1 MITSQKPIHPHI
13 TLPLRPY
20 FRFMDRN
27 SVIGFSLLGVML
39 VGYIAYN
46 NYSQKQYE
54 SKKRA
59 DSVAYVKAHPAAP
72 IDSSRL
78 KAAAAVIQDTTG
90 NATLAPALRQAPGQI
105 VMLENKDLAL
115 SFTTKGAYPNAA
127 RLKDYKTYDGKPLY
141 LFNGPDN
148 KLSAI
153 LPGGTGQVVSSDLNF
168 IPTQQG
174 PQKIDFAADLGNGKR
189 IDLIYTLPTEGYMLQ
204 CDVRLTGMAANT
216 LPIRWST
223 QSLHTERDINNERQ
237 NAQVHYRDKN
247 KNHDYWTVKE
257 DGLHKTPGESPVQ
270 WVGFRMHYFSMA
282 LIADEGFSKTEI
294 NATAKPDS
302 LVVARNNVTMDL
314 PVKGDGTATMR
325 WFIGPN
331 QYRTLKNYKIGLDE
345 MVPLGSGLFFFVK
358 YINKWMI
365 IPIFDLLTGFISN
378 YGLIIIL
385 LTLFIKLILSF
396 FTYKSYL
403 SSAKMRVLKPELDE
417 LRAKV
422 GDDQQKMSME
432 QMKLYRSAGVSPL
445 GGCLPT
451 LFMMPFLVAMYYFF
465 PAAID
470 FRQKSFLWSHD
481 LSTYDSIATLPF
493 SFFDH
498 ISLFTLLMTASSLFL
513 ALYNRNM
520 TPQDPNNP
528 MMKWMPFIFP
538 IILLGVFNKMAAAL
552 TFYYFFSNMV
562 SIAQQFIIQKF
573 FINEEKIHAQLKEN
587 RNKPATPSKWQQRI
601 EEMQKTNAE
610 RMKSQPRSN
619 KK

>member
-1 MITSQKPIHPHI
+1 
-13 TLPLRPY
+13 
-20 FRFMDRN
+20 MDRN
-27 SVIGFSLLGVML
+27 SVIGFSLLAVML
-39 VGYIAYN
+39 VAYITYN

-59 DSVAYVKAHPAAP
+59 DSVAYAKAHPVAP

-78 KAAAAVIQDTTG
+78 KAAQAVVNDTTG
-90 NATLAPALRQAPGQI
+90 NAALAPALRQAPGQT
-105 VMLENKDLAL
+105 VMLENKNLSL
-115 SFTTKGAYPNAA
+115 SFTTRGGYPTAA
-127 RLKDYKTYDGKPLY
+127 QLKDYKTYEGRPLY
-141 LFNGPDN
+141 LFNGPAN

-153 LPGGTGQVVSSDLNF
+153 VPNSSGQIATSDLNF
-168 IPTQQG
+168 VAIPQG
-174 PQKIDFAADLGNGKR
+174 PQKVDFAADLGGGR
-189 IDLIYTLPTEGYMLQ
+189 RVDLIYTLPTEGYMLQ
-204 CDVRLTGMAANT
+204 CDIRLNGIAMNS
-216 LPIRWST
+216 LPIRWNT

-247 KNHDYWTVKE
+247 KDHDYWTVKQ
-257 DGLHKTPGESPVQ
+257 DGIHKTPGSSPVQ
-270 WVGFRMHYFSMA
+270 WAGLRMHYFSTA
-282 LIADEGFSKTEI
+282 LISDDGFTKMEI
-294 NATAKPDS
+294 NGSAKPDS
-302 LVVARNNVTMDL
+302 LVIAQSNITMEL
-314 PVKGDGTATMR
+314 PVKGDGTASMR

-345 MVPLGSGLFFFVK
+345 LVPLGSGIFFFVK
-358 YINKWMI
+358 YINQWMI
-365 IPIFDLLTGFISN
+365 IPIFDFLTGFISN
-378 YGLIIIL
+378 YGVIIMI

-417 LRAKV
+417 LRAKI
-422 GDDQQKMSME
+422 GDDQQKFSME
-432 QMKLYRSAGVSPL
+432 QMKLFRSAGVSPL

-470 FRQKSFLWSHD
+470 FRQKSFLWAPD
-481 LSTYDSIATLPF
+481 LSTYDSIARLPF

-538 IILLGVFNKMAAAL
+538 IVLLGVFNKMAAAL

-562 SIAQQFIIQKF
+562 SIAQQFIIQKV

-587 RNKPATPSKWQQRI
+587 RSKPATPSKWQQRM
-601 EEMQKTNAE
+601 EEMQKANAE
-610 RMKSQPRSN
+610 RMKTQQQRTT

>member
-1 MITSQKPIHPHI
+1 
-13 TLPLRPY
+13 
-20 FRFMDRN
+20 MDRN
-27 SVIGFSLLGVML
+27 SVIGFTLLALML
-39 VGYIAYN
+39 IGYLSYN
-46 NYSQKQYE
+46 NYSQSQFE
-54 SKKRA
+54 AKKKA
-59 DSVAYVKAHPAAP
+59 DSVAYAKAHPPKP

-78 KAAAAVIQDTTG
+78 QQAVVPARDSAAEASLAAMP
-90 NATLAPALRQAPGQI
+90 PAFRGTAQNLT
-105 VMLENKDLAL
+105 LENKDIAL
-115 SFTTKGAYPNAA
+115 TFTTKGAYPTAA
-127 RLKDYKTYDGKPLY
+127 HLKNYKTYEGKPLY
-141 LFNGPDN
+141 IFNGPDN

-153 LPGGTGQVVSSDLNF
+153 IPSGSGMAATSDLMF
-168 IPTQQG
+168 TPTMQG
-174 PQKIDFAADLGNGKR
+174 PQKVDFTADLGDGKR
-189 IDLIYTLPTEGYMLQ
+189 IDLIYTLPTEGYMVQ
-204 CDVRLTGMAANT
+204 CDIRLNGIAVSS
-216 LPIRWST
+216 LPLRWNT
-223 QSLHTERDINNERQ
+223 QSLHTERDINSERQ

-247 KNHDYWTVKE
+247 KDHDYWTVTSDE
-257 DGLHKTPGESPVQ
+257 IHKTPQDAPSQ
-270 WVGFRMHYFSMA
+270 WLGFRMHYFSTA
-282 LIADEGFSKTEI
+282 LIAENGFTKTEI
-294 NATAKPDS
+294 KASAKPDS
-302 LVVARNNVTMDL
+302 NIIATSSFAMEL
-314 PVKGDGTATMR
+314 PVNGDGTASMR

-331 QYRTLKNYKIGLDE
+331 QYRLLKNYQIGLDE
-345 MVPLGSGLFFFVK
+345 MVPLGSGIFFFVK
-358 YINKWMI
+358 YINQWMI
-365 IPIFDLLTGFISN
+365 IPVFDFLTGFISN
-378 YGLIIIL
+378 YGVIIMV

-417 LRAKV
+417 LRGKY
-422 GDDQQKMSME
+422 GEDQQRMSME

-470 FRQKSFLWSHD
+470 FRQESFLWSHD

-562 SIAQQFIIQKF
+562 SIAQQFIIQKL

-587 RNKPATPSKWQQRI
+587 RLKPATPSKWQQRI
-601 EEMQKTNAE
+601 EEMQKANAD
-610 RMKSQPRSN
+610 RVKANN
-619 KK
+619 KPASKK